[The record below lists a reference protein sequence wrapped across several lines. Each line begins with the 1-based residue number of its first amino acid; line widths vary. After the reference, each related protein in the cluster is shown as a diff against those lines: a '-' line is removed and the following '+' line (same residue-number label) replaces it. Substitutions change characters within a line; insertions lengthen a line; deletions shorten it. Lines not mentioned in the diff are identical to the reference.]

1 MAKKSKRA
9 AEREQHRSAADYYK
23 LNVQAVDDLVTA
35 DETNSPPVPKAEL
48 RKYHAAPKRR
58 IPDWLKAFLLKG
70 WFAGVVCYFIIWGLG
85 MFLPDTLD
93 LLLVT
98 GVVLGFVKDLLE
110 NSLVRFYADQEGAND
125 RWMMFPKK
133 GFISLPLNVLYAL
146 VLIFCVYQSYR
157 AVNLLFGS
165 AERTVGVEPLLFGVL
180 AAVWDMIFLWMK
192 RTAKAVLRDAKRK
205 AMGDKQP

>member
-165 AERTVGVEPLLFGVL
+165 AERTVGVEPLLFGIL